1 MDSTEIWFLRYGC
14 WHLEMQFVSV
24 GLEFQIN
31 TWPFIKIAKDVVEAL
46 GMREMML
53 TEVQSQL
60 LYNIDFI
67 KCEAQFW
74 FYKVIDLGPY
84 GF

>member
-1 MDSTEIWFLRYGC
+1 
-14 WHLEMQFVSV
+14 MQFVSV
-24 GLEFQIN
+24 GLEFQID

-67 KCEAQFW
+67 KCEAQF
-74 FYKVIDLGPY
+74 
-84 GF
+84 

>member
-1 MDSTEIWFLRYGC
+1 MIFAVGLLTSGDAGE
-14 WHLEMQFVSV
+14 FVSV
-24 GLEFQIN
+24 GLEFQID

-67 KCEAQFW
+67 KCEAQF
-74 FYKVIDLGPY
+74 
-84 GF
+84 